1 MHVGSVAGT
10 VHEMQNFVSSPW
22 SIPGGH
28 VGKPPLLADSGEVA
42 GGAGGAV
49 APPAGLKKG
58 APK

>member
-1 MHVGSVAGT
+1 MDSGDQSGVWLRTMHMHIFAT
-10 VHEMQNFVSSPW
+10 
-22 SIPGGH
+22 I
-28 VGKPPLLADSGEVA
+28 SGEVA